1 MSGRLAHALVVA
13 CVMVLAGCASAPRD
27 LTKEETQPNADLQ
40 KGAEAKTIEE
50 WSAANPNNGLMGSG
64 EGDAK

>member
-1 MSGRLAHALVVA
+1 MPRRLLNALVIA

-27 LTKEETQPNADLQ
+27 LTKEQTQPDADLQ

-64 EGDAK
+64 EGEGK